1 MSTSPVTSPAA
12 PSPGQPGQP
21 GQPGRPGQ
29 PGGGPP
35 VEMPAP
41 HVTERKASDLPGWP
55 MLGLAVLLLLLS
67 VGAFVGAAS
76 FGSTSSSS
84 SDPFADPALTTS
96 TANVPAV
103 VTLVIAG
110 VVLVV
115 LALVIFKGLLA
126 VAPGQARVVQLL
138 GRYQGTIRIDG
149 LRWVNPLTTRTA
161 VSTRIRNH
169 ETGIAK
175 VNDSDGNP
183 IEIAAVVV
191 WQVQDTARAKFEV
204 DDFVEFVAI
213 QTETA
218 VRHIANSYP
227 YDAGLSNGMSL
238 RDNADEVTSTL
249 AAEITARVASAG
261 VRIVES
267 RLTRLSYAPEIAQA
281 MLRRQQ
287 AGAVVAA
294 RAQIVE
300 GAVGMVESA
309 LARLDANNVV
319 ELDEERKAA
328 MVSNLLVVLCGDRDA
343 QPVVN
348 AGSLY

>member
-1 MSTSPVTSPAA
+1 MDTPPLDRPASSADGSPAD
-12 PSPGQPGQP
+12 Q
-21 GQPGRPGQ
+21 GRPAADAAGL
-29 PGGGPP
+29 PAS
-35 VEMPAP
+35 VNIAMPAP
-41 HVTERKASDLPGWP
+41 RVVERPAADRSGWM
-55 MLGLAVLLLLLS
+55 MLSVSLGLIAIALIVAVAAFAIGGGAGGGLIGLAV
-67 VGAFVGAAS
+67 VIF
-76 FGSTSSSS
+76 
-84 SDPFADPALTTS
+84 
-96 TANVPAV
+96 
-103 VTLVIAG
+103 LV
-110 VVLVV
+110 
-115 LALVIFKGLLA
+115 ALVLSNGLTA

-138 GRYQGTIRIDG
+138 GRYQGTIRTDG
-149 LRWVNPLTTRTA
+149 LRWVNPLTTRA
-161 VSTRIRNH
+161 SISTRIRNH
-169 ETGIAK
+169 ETGVAK
-175 VNDSDGNP
+175 VNDADGSP

-191 WQVQDTARAKFEV
+191 WHVQDTARAKFEV

-227 YDAGLSNGMSL
+227 YEPAGEGQMSL
-238 RDNADEVTSTL
+238 RDNADEVTGTL
-249 AAEITARVASAG
+249 SAEIAARVESAG

-267 RLTRLSYAPEIAQA
+267 RLTWLAYAPEIAQA

-294 RAQIVE
+294 RARIVD

-309 LARLDANNVV
+309 LARLAENDVV